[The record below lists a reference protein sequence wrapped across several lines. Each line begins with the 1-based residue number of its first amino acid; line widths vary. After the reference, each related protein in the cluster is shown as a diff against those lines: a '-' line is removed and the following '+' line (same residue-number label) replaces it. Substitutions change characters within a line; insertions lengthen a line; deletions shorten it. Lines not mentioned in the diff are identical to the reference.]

1 MSLLDDLRKQ
11 AEAKRLAEQNKPAVE
26 PSVPIRPR
34 MEMLASYLRE
44 LVDHLNYV
52 KPEIYAVYDLEYF
65 GRIDRLLQS
74 DYGLGEFQG
83 DMMGFALTF
92 SAKGDRML
100 SVDKRRPEE
109 IEKMR
114 DYAHQFGLRVRVQEF
129 RGESRKLE
137 LARFVFKPEFDVAL
151 IFEAHPETASI
162 DLLARNFFTLGAL
175 RLTFKASQIDEG
187 FLEQLG
193 AAITR
198 QEHKLLEYQRMDLP
212 PEVRDTLRRRV
223 QEEALQREVELRRP
237 PAAEPGPEA
246 ETEESRRKKKSLL
259 GLLGLGKEKD

>member
-1 MSLLDDLRKQ
+1 MSLLDELRKQ
-11 AEAKRLAEQNKPAVE
+11 AESKRLAEQNKPAAE
-26 PSVPIRPR
+26 PLIPVRPR

-52 KPEIYAVYDLEYF
+52 KPEIYATYDLEYF
-65 GRIDRLLQS
+65 GRIEKLLQS

-83 DMMGFALTF
+83 DMAGFSLTF
-92 SAKGDRML
+92 SAKGERMHT
-100 SVDKRRPEE
+100 VDKRRPEE

-129 RGESRKLE
+129 RGENRKLE
-137 LARFVFKPEFDVAL
+137 LARFVFKPDFDVAL
-151 IFEAHPETASI
+151 IFEAHPETATI
-162 DLLARNFFTLGAL
+162 DLVARNFFTLGAL
-175 RLTFKASQIDEG
+175 RLTFKANQIDEG

-198 QEHKLLEYQRMDLP
+198 RDHKLLDYQRMDLP
-212 PEVRDTLRRRV
+212 SDVRETLRRRV

-237 PAAEPGPEA
+237 PPAETPGES
-246 ETEESRRKKKSLL
+246 ETEEARRKKKSLL
-259 GLLGLGKEKD
+259 GLLGIGKEKD